1 MNERRTF
8 LKNATAL
15 AAAGLLPANNAWGA
29 AGAPKEKKIGIQ
41 TYSIRRQL
49 KQDMVGSLKAL
60 KNIGFSHVEL
70 YGYEQQDKK
79 GAVLGY
85 SLKEYR
91 KMLDDIG
98 LEPTS
103 SHLEPPLKSFYKF
116 GDGGGT
122 GKGERSIQIE
132 TYTRENA
139 GAVLEF
145 WKRAIADHHELGI
158 PVMVQPA
165 MPLVNTLDD
174 AKMVCDVFNQ
184 TGELAREA
192 NMRWGYHNHSA
203 EFKRIGAKRGE
214 DWSPEMEIT
223 DESYPSEIFYDFLL
237 SNTDPSLVFFEMD
250 VYWAVMGQ
258 CDPVA
263 YFRRYPGRF
272 PLLHI
277 KDRDI
282 LGSTGFMNFE
292 NIFTAGYATGGL
304 ERYYVELEYPN
315 PATSASPSQLESVRK
330 SYEYVAKSAFVK

>member
-1 MNERRTF
+1 MYERRTF

-15 AAAGLLPANNAWGA
+15 AAAGMLPASNAWGA
-29 AGAPKEKKIGIQ
+29 AGAPTQKKIGIQ

-60 KNIGFSHVEL
+60 KHIGFSHVEL
-70 YGYEQQDKK
+70 YGYEQQDKR

-122 GKGERSIQIE
+122 GKGARSIQIE

-139 GAVLEF
+139 STVLEF
-145 WKRAIADHHELGI
+145 WKRAIADHHELGV

-165 MPLVNTLDD
+165 MPLVHTPDD
-174 AKMVCDVFNQ
+174 AKLVCDVFNQ

-203 EFKRIGAKRGE
+203 EFERIGAKRGE

-223 DESYPSEIFYDFLL
+223 HDSYPSEIFYDFLL
-237 SNTDPSLVFFEMD
+237 TNTDPSLVFFEMD

-277 KDRDI
+277 KDRDV

-292 NIFTAGYATGGL
+292 NIFKAGYASGGL

-330 SYEYVAKSAFVK
+330 SYEYVANSAFVK

>member
-1 MNERRTF
+1 MYKRRTF

-15 AAAGLLPANNAWGA
+15 AAAGMLTANNAWGA
-29 AGAPKEKKIGIQ
+29 AGAPEQKKIGIQ

-60 KNIGFSHVEL
+60 KSIGFSHVEL

-79 GAVLGY
+79 GSVLGY

-91 KMLDDIG
+91 KILDDIG

-103 SHLEPPLKSFYKF
+103 SHLEPPLKSLYKF

-132 TYTRENA
+132 AYTRQNT

-145 WKRAIADHHELGI
+145 WKRAIADHQELGVS
-158 PVMVQPA
+158 VMVQPA
-165 MPLVNTLDD
+165 MPIVNTLDD
-174 AKMVCDVFNQ
+174 AKLVCDIFNK
-184 TGELAREA
+184 TGNLAREA

-203 EFKRIGAKRGE
+203 EFKRIGVKRGE

-223 DESYPSEIFYDFLL
+223 KDSYPSEIFYDFLL
-237 SNTDPSLVFFEMD
+237 ANTDPSLVFFEMD

-263 YFRRYPGRF
+263 YFRKYPGRF

-315 PATSASPSQLESVRK
+315 PATSASPAQLESVRK